1 MVTINKINSLL
12 RQGYNKDEVRRLI
25 LGISEISE
33 DEYDSIVKKF
43 TYDPEVEEYV
53 IDPIKNALND
63 ITHDEE
69 EIEAVKYIMNNIKF
83 LKELLEE
90 YISSPKSFKPNI
102 KIDLDTTENIT
113 KTLRIN
119 KKALETFEKFC
130 EENPQHKKMDLISMA
145 LIEYVN
151 NHTQI

>member
-1 MVTINKINSLL
+1 MITIDKINSLL
-12 RQGYNKDEVRRLI
+12 REGYDKDEVKNLI
-25 LGISEISE
+25 IEISEIKE
-33 DEYDSIVKKF
+33 DEYDSVVKDF
-43 TYDPEVEEYV
+43 TFDSEVGEYV
-53 IDPIKNALND
+53 IDPIKD
-63 ITHDEE
+63 IFSEFLSDEE
-69 EIEAVKYIMNNIKF
+69 EVDAVKYVIDNIKS
-83 LKELLEE
+83 LKLLLEE
-90 YISSPKSFKPNI
+90 YISNPKKFTPNI

-151 NHTQI
+151 NHTEI

>member
-12 RQGYNKDEVRRLI
+12 REGYNKDEVRRLI

-33 DEYDSIVKKF
+33 DEYDSIVKEF
-43 TYDPEVEEYV
+43 TYDPEVGEYV
-53 IDPIKNALND
+53 IDPIKNVFSN

-69 EIEAVKYIMNNIKF
+69 EIEDIKYVINNIKF
-83 LKELLEE
+83 LRELLEE
-90 YISSPKSFKPNI
+90 YISNPKTFKPNI

-119 KKALETFEKFC
+119 KKALETFEAFC